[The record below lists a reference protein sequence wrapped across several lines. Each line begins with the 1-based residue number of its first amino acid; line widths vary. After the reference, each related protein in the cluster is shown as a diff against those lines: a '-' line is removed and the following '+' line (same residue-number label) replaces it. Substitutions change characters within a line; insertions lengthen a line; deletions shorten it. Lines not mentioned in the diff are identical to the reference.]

1 MSGALT
7 PLSTRNLRLYF
18 RLVNGS
24 APRSILLSHMSH
36 TDGHV
41 LPPTEAMPPTSQ
53 APGTATLILRLRRY
67 PRPRPRCTVRL
78 CTDFAPATMATVS
91 LTPSSLRHTARS
103 GRLTLKPQADFRDSL
118 SLRKLCDTPL
128 CCLLQ
133 VRFTPSPLFTSA
145 TRRIV
150 ITAHRHVKPLDLIVS
165 ASRESGGCRARQF
178 STNGNLTCTAA
189 I

>member
-7 PLSTRNLRLYF
+7 PLSTRNLRLFF

-24 APRSILLSHMSH
+24 APRSLLLSPLGH

-41 LPPTEAMPPTSQ
+41 LPPSEAMPPTSQ
-53 APGTATLILRLRRY
+53 APGTATLIIRLRRY
-67 PRPRPRCTVRL
+67 ARPRPRCTVRR
-78 CTDFAPATMATVS
+78 CTNSAPATMATAS
-91 LTPSSLRHTARS
+91 LTPSSLRHTARR
-103 GRLTLKPQADFRDSL
+103 GRLTLKPLEDFRDSL
-118 SLRKLCDTPL
+118 SLSKLCDTPL

-133 VRFTPSPLFTSA
+133 VRFTPSPSFTSA
-145 TRRIV
+145 TRNIV
-150 ITAHRHVKPLDLIVS
+150 ITAHRHVKPLDLITS
-165 ASRESGGCRARQF
+165 ASRESGGCRARQL

>member
-1 MSGALT
+1 MLFPARRSRCAALVPTVGAN
-7 PLSTRNLRLYF
+7 RRF
-18 RLVNGS
+18 
-24 APRSILLSHMSH
+24 PRSSHPQRLCRQHHKLPARLLLFSVCDA
-36 TDGHV
+36 T
-41 LPPTEAMPPTSQ
+41 P
-53 APGTATLILRLRRY
+53 APG
-67 PRPRPRCTVRL
+67 TVRL
-78 CTDFAPATMATVS
+78 CTDFAPATMATAS
-91 LTPSSLRHTARS
+91 LTPSSLRHTARR

-133 VRFTPSPLFTSA
+133 VRFTPSPSFNSA

-150 ITAHRHVKPLDLIVS
+150 ITAHRHVNPLDLIVS
-165 ASRESGGCRARQF
+165 ASRESGGCRAGQF